1 MAIEITN
8 AWNTYYKSFQIATKF
23 HEGQVD
29 KAGISY
35 IHHPKRVAEAILN
48 DNNTDFDYIDDE
60 QKIFILTCATV
71 AVLHDVL
78 EDTECTEEY
87 LREQGFSEDIIE
99 GVKSV
104 TRNENE
110 SYGNF
115 VKRAAENQYGKIV
128 KLHDLKDNLD
138 LTRLGK
144 ITKDD
149 VPRINKYLKWYKYLN
164 N

>member
-1 MAIEITN
+1 M
-8 AWNTYYKSFQIATKF
+8 
-23 HEGQVD
+23 
-29 KAGISY
+29 
-35 IHHPKRVAEAILN
+35 
-48 DNNTDFDYIDDE
+48 
-60 QKIFILTCATV
+60 
-71 AVLHDVL
+71 HDVL
-78 EDTECTEEY
+78 EDTECTDEY